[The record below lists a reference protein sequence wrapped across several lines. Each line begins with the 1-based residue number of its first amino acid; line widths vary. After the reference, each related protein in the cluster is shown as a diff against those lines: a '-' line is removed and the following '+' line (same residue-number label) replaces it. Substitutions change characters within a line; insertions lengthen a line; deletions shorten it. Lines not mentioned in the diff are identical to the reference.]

1 MTPESH
7 LRDVLNPEQWEAVR
21 HCDRHLLIL
30 AGAGTGKTR
39 VITHKVA
46 YLVEQLGARPW
57 EIMAVTFTN
66 KAAGEIRERVA
77 RMLGERFSFEKND
90 WPYFGTFHSQ
100 GLRMVRRHAD
110 LLGLDGDLTI
120 CDDEDQVALVKRVL
134 TELDVDPKQVPPK
147 QVAAFIDGC
156 KNRYQYPDDL
166 PPELYADEA
175 RGVQA
180 QAYRLYQKRLRDANG
195 VDFGDLICLPVKL
208 LKAHPE
214 IRSYYQFHLKHILVD
229 EFQDTNTAQYL
240 WLKELG
246 SERNLVTVVGDDDQ
260 SIYRWRGADVGNILS
275 FPRDFPDARVVR
287 LEQNYRSTGHILGAA
302 SAMIAHNQRRHEK
315 TLRPVRHEGHGVGMV
330 RAVNELDEV
339 RFVVARLKKLQ
350 GTIPLTEMAVLYRTN
365 AQSRVFEESLQR
377 ERIPYRI
384 FGGVRFYERAEV
396 KDALAY
402 ARLVVNPRDDLS
414 FQRVLNVPPRG
425 LGDVSVDRLVE
436 RAGILGVPLYGAAR
450 DAIRAGLVKGKG
462 ARGLEEF
469 VALIDAMRTELAD
482 APASKVLGT
491 VLSKSGYRTALE
503 DEHARGSLDAE
514 ARLENLDELVASAAS
529 FEKEAT
535 AVGIRDFLDHVGLMT
550 SVDLTA
556 PGEGESLSLMSVH
569 NAKGLEFQVVF
580 VVGAEEGY
588 FPHFNARGSE
598 DEVEEERRLLYV
610 AFTRAKDRLYVSHA
624 LTRSRYAGPE
634 GRLPSRFLAE
644 VPEEH
649 LDRGRSS
656 PQPGAAP
663 RPSPAP
669 GGLGPGWMLRPP
681 PAALA
686 PRRGP
691 AAEADVPADAPRVRH
706 PAFGVGVVIAE
717 EGYGPA
723 RRVTVRFPTV
733 GTVKLPARQVT
744 PV

>member
-1 MTPESH
+1 MDPESR
-7 LRDVLNPEQWEAVR
+7 LRDVLNPEQWEAVH

-46 YLVEQLGARPW
+46 YLVEVLGARPW

-77 RMLGERFSFEKND
+77 RMLGERFSFEKHD

-134 TELDVDPKQVPPK
+134 TELDVDPKEVPPK

-156 KNRYQYPDDL
+156 KNRFQYPEDL
-166 PPELYADEA
+166 PDDLYADEQ
-175 RGVQA
+175 RGLQA

-208 LKAHPE
+208 LKNHPE
-214 IRSYYQFHLKHILVD
+214 IRSYYQFHLKYLLVD

-246 SERNLVTVVGDDDQ
+246 SDRNLVTVVGDDDQ

-287 LEQNYRSTGHILGAA
+287 LEQNYRSTGHILAA
-302 SAMIAHNQRRHEK
+302 ATAMIAHNQRRHEK
-315 TLRPVRHEGHGVGMV
+315 TLRPVRDEGHRVAMV

-339 RFVVARLKKLQ
+339 RFVVARVKKLRE
-350 GTIPLTEMAVLYRTN
+350 TVPLTEMAVLYRTN

-377 ERIPYRI
+377 ERIAYRI

-425 LGDVSVDRLVE
+425 IGDVSVDRLVE
-436 RAGILGVPLYGAAR
+436 RASMLGVPLYGAAR
-450 DAIRAGLVKGKG
+450 DAVHGGVVRGKG
-462 ARGLEEF
+462 ARGLDEF
-469 VALIDAMRTELAD
+469 VTLIDALRAELAD
-482 APASKVLGT
+482 APASEVLRT
-491 VLSKSGYRTALE
+491 VLAKSGYRTALE
-503 DEHARGSLDAE
+503 DEHAKGSLDAE
-514 ARLENLDELVASAAS
+514 ARLENLDELVASAVT
-529 FEKEAT
+529 FEREAVGET
-535 AVGIRDFLDHVGLMT
+535 GIRDFLDHVGLMT

-556 PGEGESLSLMSVH
+556 PGEAESLSLMSVH
-569 NAKGLEFQVVF
+569 NAKGLEFKAVF
-580 VVGAEEGY
+580 VVGVEEGY
-588 FPHFNARGSE
+588 FPHFNARDSE

-644 VPEEH
+644 LPEAA
-649 LDRGRSS
+649 LDRGRSGS
-656 PQPGAAP
+656 PGLHPP
-663 RPSPAP
+663 RPPSSTA
-669 GGLGPGWMLRPP
+669 GLAPGWMQRPAPAPEP
-681 PAALA
+681 PANAQ
-686 PRRGP
+686 
-691 AAEADVPADAPRVRH
+691 RVVH
-706 PAFGVGVVIAE
+706 PAFGVGVVVGE

-723 RRVTVRFPTV
+723 RRVTVRFASV
-733 GTVKLPARQVT
+733 GTVKLPARQVR
-744 PV
+744 PA

>member
-1 MTPESH
+1 MDDRERI
-7 LRDVLNPEQWEAVR
+7 LEKLNPEQAEAVR

-46 YLVEQLGARPW
+46 WLVEVLGARPW

-66 KAAGEIRERVA
+66 KAAGEIKERVA

-156 KNRYQYPDDL
+156 KNRFQYPEDLSTEGFASDDS
-166 PPELYADEA
+166 
-175 RGVQA
+175 GVQVE
-180 QAYRLYQKRLRDANG
+180 AYRRYQKRLRDANG

-208 LKAHPE
+208 LKGHPE
-214 IRSYYQFHLKHILVD
+214 IRSYYQFHLKYVLVD

-240 WLKELG
+240 WLRELA
-246 SERNLVTVVGDDDQ
+246 SEKNLITVVGDDDQ

-287 LEQNYRSTGHILGAA
+287 LEQNYRSTGHILATA
-302 SAMIAHNQRRHEK
+302 SAMIRQNQRRHEK
-315 TLRPVRHEGHGVGMV
+315 TLRPVRDEGHKVVLV

-339 RFVVARLKKLQ
+339 RFVVARLKKLRDAL
-350 GTIPLTEMAVLYRTN
+350 PLSEMAVLYRTN
-365 AQSRVFEESLQR
+365 AQSRVFEETLQR

-414 FQRVLNVPPRG
+414 FQRVLNNPPRG
-425 LGDVSVDRLVE
+425 VGGVSVDRLVE
-436 RAGILGVPLYGAAR
+436 RAGMLGMPLYAAAR
-450 DAIRAGLVKGKG
+450 DAVRSGLVKGKG
-462 ARGLEEF
+462 ARGVEEF
-469 VALIDAMRTELAD
+469 VGLIDALRVELAD
-482 APASKVLGT
+482 ASASEVLRT
-491 VLSKSGYRTALE
+491 VLTKSGYRTALE
-503 DEHARGSLDAE
+503 DEQARGSLDAE
-514 ARLENLDELVASAAS
+514 ARLENLDELVASATS
-529 FEKEAT
+529 FEREAT
-535 AVGIRDFLDHVGLMT
+535 QAGIRDFLDHVGLMT
-550 SVDLTA
+550 AVDLTA
-556 PGEGESLSLMSVH
+556 AGDGDSLSLMSVH
-569 NAKGLEFQVVF
+569 NAKGLEFAAVF
-580 VVGAEEGY
+580 VVGVEEGY
-588 FPHFNARGSE
+588 FPHFNARNH
-598 DEVEEERRLLYV
+598 DEEIEEERRLLYV
-610 AFTRAKDRLYVSHA
+610 AFTRAKDRLYVSYA

-644 VPEEH
+644 LPETS
-649 LDRGRSS
+649 LDRGRPSVS
-656 PQPGAAP
+656 PGAPP
-663 RPSPAP
+663 RPTPQA
-669 GGLGPGWMLRPP
+669 GGLTPGWMLRPARDATP
-681 PAALA
+681 QEPAA
-686 PRRGP
+686 
-691 AAEADVPADAPRVRH
+691 DAQRVQH
-706 PAFGVGVVIAE
+706 PAFGIGVVLGE
-717 EGYGPA
+717 EGHGPT
-723 RRVTVRFPTV
+723 RRVTVRFQSV
-733 GTVKLPARQVT
+733 GTVKLPAKQVR
-744 PV
+744 PA